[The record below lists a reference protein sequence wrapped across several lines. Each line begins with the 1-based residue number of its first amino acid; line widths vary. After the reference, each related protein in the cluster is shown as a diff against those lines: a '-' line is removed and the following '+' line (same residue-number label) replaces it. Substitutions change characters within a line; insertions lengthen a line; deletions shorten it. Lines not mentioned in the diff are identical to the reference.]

1 MGFQA
6 FYRYSRFRGLVCFGK
21 IDSRNLTWPLFRGSL
36 LIATFLCAIWIIGDT
51 GTKKR
56 CICSVYD
63 DMAKAKDLLNSFE
76 REAVVVKAV
85 VVYLGAEVRESTDG
99 QYTHQFA
106 LLPSKRDPKGGVVSI
121 KHNKKL
127 TLEENAVYYVE
138 AEASSE
144 RPDNHFGVSIYWLRN
159 PKSIK
164 VVSAFREVER
174 TNG

>member
-1 MGFQA
+1 M
-6 FYRYSRFRGLVCFGK
+6 
-21 IDSRNLTWPLFRGSL
+21 
-36 LIATFLCAIWIIGDT
+36 IATFLCAIWIIGDT

-63 DMAKAKDLLNSFE
+63 DMAKAKDLLNSFGK
-76 REAVVVKAV
+76 EAVVVKAV
-85 VVYLGAEVRESTDG
+85 VVYLGAEVRGSAEG

-106 LLPSKRDPKGGVVSI
+106 LLPSGRDPKGGVVSI
-121 KHNKKL
+121 KHDKKL
-127 TLEENAVYYVE
+127 TLEENTVYYVE

-164 VVSAFREVER
+164 AVSAYKEV
-174 TNG
+174 

>member
-1 MGFQA
+1 M
-6 FYRYSRFRGLVCFGK
+6 
-21 IDSRNLTWPLFRGSL
+21 
-36 LIATFLCAIWIIGDT
+36 IATFLCSIWIIGDT

-63 DMAKAKDLLNSFE
+63 DMAKAKDLLNSFGK
-76 REAVVVKAV
+76 EAVVVKAV
-85 VVYLGAEVRESTDG
+85 VVYLGAEVRGSAEG

-106 LLPSKRDPKGGVVSI
+106 LLPSGRDPKGGVVSI
-121 KHNKKL
+121 KHDKKL
-127 TLEENAVYYVE
+127 TLEENTVYYVE

-164 VVSAFREVER
+164 AVSAYKEVEYA
-174 TNG
+174 NG

>member
-6 FYRYSRFRGLVCFGK
+6 FYRYSLFRGLVCFGK

-56 CICSVYD
+56 CNCTVCRN
-63 DMAKAKDLLNSFE
+63 MAKAKDLLNSFE
-76 REAVVVKAV
+76 KEAVVVKAV

-144 RPDNHFGVSIYWLRN
+144 RPDNHFVVSIYWLRN